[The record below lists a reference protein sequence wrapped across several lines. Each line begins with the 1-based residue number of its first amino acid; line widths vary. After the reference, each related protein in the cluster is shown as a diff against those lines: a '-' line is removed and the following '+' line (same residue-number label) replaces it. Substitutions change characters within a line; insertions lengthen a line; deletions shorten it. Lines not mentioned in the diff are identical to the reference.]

1 MAFEDMVNSDSG
13 SNYEQMEMELRH
25 KHRVKFSKWDGKPKS
40 CKYCG
45 RPIEEERLKLLNAI
59 TCRKCAFG
67 INDEEEEETYE

>member
-1 MAFEDMVNSDSG
+1 MAFEDIVNSDSG

-45 RPIEEERLKLLNAI
+45 RPIEEERLKLLNA
-59 TCRKCAFG
+59 TNCKKCAFG
-67 INDEEEEETYE
+67 LIEEDEEDEF